1 MHRILG
7 LDIGAQSI
15 KATLIDAR
23 MRSYEILQSY
33 VEPIPEPEQIT
44 PKIETAVG
52 RKSEADKNPAP
63 GEDFPSRDE
72 DQPGEKEDLE
82 SAKAE
87 IEVLPTW
94 AIALKNLIER
104 TGLVF
109 EEAVCGMAGHWAST
123 RIISLPFSSRSKIN
137 QVLAFEIEDLVPF
150 DMADMV
156 CADQILSMKKSGST
170 VLASMARKEDIARLL
185 RFFNAAGVDPK
196 VLTLNCSALSVA
208 ALNLPETGEGTYAV
222 IDIGASSTDVV
233 IVDNGQIA
241 LMRSITEGGRAVTSE
256 LARDLE
262 VDFDDAEKL
271 KTQVGK
277 VFASD
282 AASPEDERVARLSQS
297 LVQAHQ
303 SLFGRLR
310 QTIHAAI
317 QEGQYR
323 IEKIYLLGGGTQ
335 LPGFDNF
342 ITDALGISTKP
353 FPMIDAK
360 YLNFSG
366 APDRS
371 DNEFVAS
378 LGLALSAAPTSK
390 LKSVNF
396 RIGEFA
402 YRKIAE
408 EVQGGLKVVA
418 AMGGILLALLIV
430 LLAQGHKVRSDRI
443 TGLEQQAQKIYLESF
458 NQPAPPGS
466 IVGSFRSKI
475 SEVSDKYKVIGY
487 FGEGDVRALDVL
499 RAMAKSIPAEIPI
512 DVKQLDIKSE
522 FAKFEAVTDNFQSVN
537 KIESE
542 LAKHEIFKS
551 VDREDAKKTAG
562 DKIKFKLTMHMV
574 SKTQGASGVATMMKK
589 HGTTAL
595 PGSGNA
601 SSMPGAANGGTP

>member
-7 LDIGAQSI
+7 LDIGAQTI

-23 MRSYEILQSY
+23 MRSYEVLQSY
-33 VEPIPEPEQIT
+33 IEPIPEPGQIA
-44 PKIETAVG
+44 PKIETG
-52 RKSEADKNPAP
+52 ADQQPEPDKKPAP
-63 GEDFPSRDE
+63 GEDFPSQDE
-72 DQPGEKEDLE
+72 NERGEKEELE
-82 SAKAE
+82 SDEADS
-87 IEVLPTW
+87 EVLPTW
-94 AIALKNLIER
+94 AIALRNLIER

-123 RIISLPFSSRSKIN
+123 RIVSLPFSSRSKIN
-137 QVLAFEIEDLVPF
+137 QVLAFEVEDLVPF
-150 DMADMV
+150 DMDDMV

-170 VLASMARKEDIARLL
+170 VLVSMARKEDIGRLL
-185 RFFNAAGVDPK
+185 RFLNAAGIDPK
-196 VLTLNCSALSVA
+196 VLTLNCSAISVA
-208 ALNLPETGEGTYAV
+208 ALNLHEAGEGTYAV
-222 IDIGASSTDVV
+222 VDLGATSTDVV

-241 LMRSITEGGRAVTSE
+241 LMRSITEGGRTVTTE
-256 LARDLE
+256 LAQDLE
-262 VDFDDAEKL
+262 VDFADAEKL

-277 VFASD
+277 VFPSGAE
-282 AASPEDERVARLSQS
+282 SPEDARVARLSQA
-297 LVQAHQ
+297 LEQAHQ
-303 SLFGRLR
+303 SLLGRLR
-310 QTIHAAI
+310 QTIHAAKK
-317 QEGQYR
+317 EGQYR
-323 IEKIYLLGGGTQ
+323 VEKIYLLGGGAQ
-335 LPGFDNF
+335 LPGFDSLV
-342 ITDALGISTKP
+342 TDALGIAARP

-366 APDRS
+366 GPDRS
-371 DNEFVAS
+371 DAEFTVS

-402 YRKIAE
+402 YRKITE
-408 EVQGGLKVVA
+408 EVQGGLKTVA

-443 TGLEQQAQKIYLESF
+443 AGIEQQAQKIYLESF

-466 IVGSFRSKI
+466 IVTSFRNKI

-487 FGEGDVRALDVL
+487 LGDGNVRALDVI
-499 RAMAKSIPAEIPI
+499 RAMAESIPADIPI

-522 FAKFEAVTDNFQSVN
+522 FAKFEAITDNFQSVN

-542 LAKHEIFKS
+542 LAKHAIFRS

-562 DKIKFKLTMHMV
+562 DKIKFKLTMYMV

-595 PGSGNA
+595 PGAGNA